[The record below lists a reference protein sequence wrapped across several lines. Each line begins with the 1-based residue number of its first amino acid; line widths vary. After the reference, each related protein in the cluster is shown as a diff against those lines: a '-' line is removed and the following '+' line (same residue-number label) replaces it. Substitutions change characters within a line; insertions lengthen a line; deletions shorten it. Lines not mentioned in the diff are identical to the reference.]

1 MRHARDVAIGGRPR
15 RARGTRVAPTLL
27 AWAWSALAMAMA
39 VNGQNG
45 TYVDVTPTVTEQVAD
60 RFGTQPSHRSG
71 HTMVRAPPRDPERP
85 QPPRPSAPT
94 PPRRPPQR
102 IFFWRVGVNHHDAL
116 SSGVSSPP
124 QPHHLPIPPPHP
136 QTRVDATTA
145 VVFGGLTP
153 HGAANDVWEWKVS
166 TGNWTRLHPGGDPP
180 ADGSEPI
187 PPRRVGHSAVI
198 LRGDLWIFGGYDVTG
213 GDMNDLWRFSRA
225 EGRWYAVELPEGATA
240 PASRSGHAAFAPTD
254 DGDAF
259 FVFGGNMRNDVW
271 EFDVGGT
278 AWRVVMGESAAT
290 SGGGRRRGGGVFLAL
305 GMATLLA
312 AMM

>member
-1 MRHARDVAIGGRPR
+1 M
-15 RARGTRVAPTLL
+15 
-27 AWAWSALAMAMA
+27 
-39 VNGQNG
+39 
-45 TYVDVTPTVTEQVAD
+45 
-60 RFGTQPSHRSG
+60 
-71 HTMVRAPPRDPERP
+71 
-85 QPPRPSAPT
+85 
-94 PPRRPPQR
+94 
-102 IFFWRVGVNHHDAL
+102 
-116 SSGVSSPP
+116 
-124 QPHHLPIPPPHP
+124 
-136 QTRVDATTA
+136 DATTA